1 MHLISDL
8 DGTWLHPRSAPSSLR
23 RLEAYVTAAPDITLT
38 FATGRT
44 LVSALGVLEGR
55 IQRWPDHLITD
66 VGTAIYHRTLQGG
79 WAEDR
84 GYAAWVKERW
94 DGDILELIA
103 DHWTPE
109 GIHPQVEVAP
119 LRRIALEVLPGRN
132 IRVLSEQLRRNLG
145 AVGAQVDVLVTG
157 RCIDLLP
164 NGVHKGTAAAFLH
177 SSLQISDPIVSCGD
191 SENDLGLFSIA
202 DAVVLMPDGAI
213 WTSSK
218 KRQVKNAF
226 VPTKSGPAGI
236 LQAIQSPVLTYSRL
250 P

>member
-23 RLEAYVTAAPDITLT
+23 RLEAHLAATPDITLT

-44 LVSALGVLEGR
+44 LASALGVLEGR
-55 IQRWPDHLITD
+55 IQRWPNHLITD
-66 VGTAIYHRTLQGG
+66 VGTAIYHRTIQGD
-79 WAEDR
+79 WDEDQD
-84 GYAAWVKERW
+84 YADWVRKRW
-94 DGDILELIA
+94 DSDFLELMANRWI
-103 DHWTPE
+103 PE
-109 GIHPQVEVAP
+109 GVQRQEGITP

-132 IRVLSEQLRRNLG
+132 IKLLSEHLRKNLEEAG
-145 AVGAQVDVLVTG
+145 ARVDVLVTG
-157 RCIDLLP
+157 RCIDILP
-164 NGVHKGTAAAFLH
+164 NGLHKGTAAAFLH
-177 SSLQISDPIVSCGD
+177 SSLHLSAPIVACGD

-218 KRQVKNAF
+218 RHQVRNAF
-226 VPTKSGPAGI
+226 VPTKSGPVGI

-250 P
+250 T